1 MLTVFEQPIGM
12 NLPSSSDH
20 PGIAARLPAAQSV
33 DKVDTSYLE
42 TLMGYNARRAALRI
56 IGIFLQKMEPY
67 GLRPVDFSV
76 LSVITHNPG
85 VTSRQIC
92 AVLDILP
99 PNLVGMINQLLQR
112 GLIQRQPHP
121 HDGRALG
128 LYLTQEGI
136 TLMAQAESTAASL
149 ENEATA
155 RLTAAERKTLLRLLQ
170 KIYGSAPAE

>member
-1 MLTVFEQPIGM
+1 MLAVFEQPIGM
-12 NLPSSSDH
+12 NPPSSSEH

-136 TLMAQAESTAASL
+136 TLMALAESTAASL

-170 KIYGSAPAE
+170 KIYGSAPTE